1 MLLPALAAAAVPY
14 TDCQQG
20 EGSLHDF
27 TLKTLDG
34 SQDVALSDYQ
44 GKIDSMKLVTLDIFM
59 QKKIKYKIDIPQKHY
74 VY

>member
-44 GKIDSMKLVTLDIFM
+44 GKEIDSMKLVTLVYDIFTY
-59 QKKIKYKIDIPQKHY
+59 ITYKM
-74 VY
+74 V

>member
-1 MLLPALAAAAVPY
+1 MMSQEWAFIVCERKKCKLLPALAAAAVPY

-44 GKIDSMKLVTLDIFM
+44 GKVVLVINVAT
-59 QKKIKYKIDIPQKHY
+59 Y
-74 VY
+74 